1 MYILTD
7 DYRYILYWQSIL
19 DAESILFDA
28 IDYLEDEIIITN
40 YSYISKFDNLN
51 ELFKRNKFLVLDKV
65 PHINKAK
72 ILYKLGARGYGNIY
86 MKKEYFLSAI
96 EAIKDNNFWL
106 SPSLIENFFN
116 KQNVNF
122 DNLTSREKEIA
133 TLLLEGFSYQEI
145 ADKLNI
151 TLRTVKAHASNIYK
165 KYNVKNRVQFMTKLS

>member
-7 DYRYILYWQSIL
+7 DYRYVLYWQSIVDAEVILL
-19 DAESILFDA
+19 DAV
-28 IDYLEDEIIITN
+28 DYLEDEIIIAN
-40 YSYISKFDNLN
+40 YSYISKLHNLN
-51 ELFKRNKFLVLDKV
+51 ELFKQNKFLILDRV
-65 PHINKAK
+65 PNINKAK

-116 KQNVNF
+116 KEDLSF
-122 DNLTSREKEIA
+122 SNLTAREKEIA
-133 TLLLEGFSYQEI
+133 KLLLEGFSYQEI

-151 TLRTVKAHASNIYK
+151 TLRTVKAHATNIYK
-165 KYNVKNRVQFMTKLS
+165 KYNVKNRIQFMTKLS